1 MNAIYPGFGDKILA
15 FSLNSSDIPSS
26 DNEINKQAQ
35 NIIMGPFVTR
45 VTLRK
50 QKMTHVISSEVDVSY

>member
-1 MNAIYPGFGDKILA
+1 MNAIYPGFGKKLLA
-15 FSLNSSDIPSS
+15 FSLNSSDIPLD
-26 DNEINKQAQ
+26 DNEINKQGQ

-50 QKMTHVISSEVDVSY
+50 QMMTHVINSEVDVFF